1 MTDAPVPP
9 APPATPAPHA
19 RPQALGLFV
28 CVVLGGLLELLV
40 APPGPAPA
48 LVFVMDAPFLV
59 LLFTARRRWAA
70 WAFLYGFVRFA
81 TGLWWLWYVNPWM
94 IVGAAAV
101 LAGVWTLWGL
111 VLRVGARRRVPFLPL
126 VAVTAVGEEM
136 RRRRA

>member
-1 MTDAPVPP
+1 MSEPSAAASSAPSAPVPAGA
-9 APPATPAPHA
+9 APPA
-19 RPQALGLFV
+19 RPRSRALPLVV
-28 CVVLGGLLELLV
+28 CVVLGAVLELLV

-59 LLFTARRRWAA
+59 LLFTARRWAA

-101 LAGVWTLWGL
+101 LAGVWTAWGL
-111 VLRVGARRRVPFLPL
+111 VLRPARGAACRSCRSSR
-126 VAVTAVGEEM
+126 
-136 RRRRA
+136 